1 MFADC
6 IITDSG
12 GMQKEAYMLQ
22 KKCITL
28 RSETEWT
35 ETLQHNWNTLV
46 YDDINLLA
54 EVIKQPCGTY
64 IQQLY
69 GNGHAAAEIVSIIKN
84 NI

>member
-46 YDDINLLA
+46 FDNILSLSN
-54 EVIKQPCGTY
+54 IIQQPCGAYTE
-64 IQQLY
+64 QLY
-69 GNGHAAAEIVSIIKN
+69 GDGNAAAEIVAIIGGN
-84 NI
+84 L